1 MAKLDSPF
9 PGGIKITQGY
19 HGKFQNFKAMDLVPI
34 LGGPVDYE
42 IYAPCDVEV
51 KGKMID
57 ASGNSYFRIFNYNWM
72 IEFVHAYPVVK
83 PGKYKKGTQIGH
95 LEPPK
100 GASTGWHTHT
110 AIQIAGVW
118 YPLLD
123 FIRRDTKLV
132 LSGAFKPNEQY
143 WGQWSNYA
151 DRQLAIITIFPETPP
166 APQPIPIPPVVD
178 WEIQYKELKVKYDEQ
193 SKALKQIFNIS
204 APFNV

>member
-1 MAKLDSPF
+1 MAKLDCPF
-9 PGGIKITQGY
+9 PGGIRINSGY
-19 HGKFQNFKAMDLVPI
+19 HGQGQNFKAQDLLPI
-34 LGGPVDYE
+34 LGGPTDYE

-51 KGKMID
+51 KKKMTD
-57 ASGNSYFRIFNYNWM
+57 KLGNSYFRIFNYNWM

-100 GASTGWHTHT
+100 GASSGWHTHT
-110 AIQIAGVW
+110 AIQVAGVW

-123 FIRRDTKLV
+123 FIKRDTKLA

-143 WGQWSNYA
+143 WSQWSNYA
-151 DRQLAIITIFPETPP
+151 DRQLAIITIFPEVPA

-178 WEIQYKELKVKYDEQ
+178 WEGKYNELLVKYT
-193 SKALKQIFNIS
+193 KQNASMKEIFNIS
-204 APFNV
+204 SQYNG